1 MSNRIF
7 LRFPDFRN
15 KALTL
20 SYDDGVRQDKRLISI
35 MDKHG
40 IKGTFNINA
49 GLFNSTLDCEDKG
62 RMTVEEAV
70 ELYKDSVH
78 EVAIHG
84 FRHLSWAMCDNAVVV
99 NDIIKD
105 RIELEKIFGCN
116 IMGMAYPNG
125 TANCTETTV
134 EILKN
139 CNVKYG
145 RTTVSTYGF
154 SIPTDWLRMGAT
166 CHHRDPRLM
175 ELLDKFLN
183 APQPAYFWAKA
194 PKLFYLWGHSYEF
207 DNNDNWNVIEEFCE
221 RAGGHESVWYAT
233 NGEIYDYV
241 TAFDR
246 LEWSVEEKYVYNPSA
261 IDIYIDYYGKQVI
274 VPKGKTITL

>member
-7 LRFPDFRN
+7 MRFPNFRN

-40 IKGTFNINA
+40 IKGTFNING
-49 GLFNSTLDCEDKG
+49 GLFNSVRDNEDKG

-84 FRHLSWAMCDNAVVV
+84 FKHLSWALCDNAVVV

-105 RIELEKIFGCN
+105 RVELEKIFGRN

-154 SIPTDWLRMGAT
+154 SIPTDWLRMGTT

-183 APQPAYFWAKA
+183 APQPAYFWAKT

-207 DNNDNWNVIEEFCE
+207 DNNNNWNVIEEFCE
-221 RAGGHESVWYAT
+221 KAGGHESVWYAT